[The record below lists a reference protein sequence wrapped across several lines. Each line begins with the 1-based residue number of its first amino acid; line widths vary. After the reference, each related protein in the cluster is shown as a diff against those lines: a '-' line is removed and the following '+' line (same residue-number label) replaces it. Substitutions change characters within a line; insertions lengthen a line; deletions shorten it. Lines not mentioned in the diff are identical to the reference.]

1 MELSMKMNL
10 YYYRAR
16 VKSVYDGDTCTVDID
31 LGLRVWLKGEK
42 LRLYGINAPEL
53 SGSERPEGLKS
64 RDYLRSLI
72 DGQDILIE
80 THRDKRGKY
89 GRYLASIFIQ
99 QDSGNWLNVNE
110 ELVQKGFAVFKEY

>member
-1 MELSMKMNL
+1 MLLS
-10 YYYRAR
+10 
-16 VKSVYDGDTCTVDID
+16 CVD
-31 LGLRVWLKGEK
+31 
-42 LRLYGINAPEL
+42 L
-53 SGSERPEGLKS
+53 SDRRFKS
-64 RDYLRSLI
+64 RDYIRGLI
-72 DGQDILIE
+72 DDQDILIE

>member
-1 MELSMKMNL
+1 MKMNL

-53 SGSERPEGLKS
+53 RGSERPEGLKS

-72 DGQDILIE
+72 DGQDIRIE

-99 QDSGNWLNVNE
+99 QNSGNWLNVNE

>member
-1 MELSMKMNL
+1 MKMNL

-53 SGSERPEGLKS
+53 RGSERPEGLKS

-72 DGQDILIE
+72 DGQDVLIE
-80 THRDKRGKY
+80 TYRDKRGKY
-89 GRYLASIFIQ
+89 GRYLAVIYIDRQ
-99 QDSGNWLNVNE
+99 GAWLNVNE
-110 ELVQKGFAVFKEY
+110 ELVKKGFAVFKEY

>member
-1 MELSMKMNL
+1 M
-10 YYYRAR
+10 
-16 VKSVYDGDTCTVDID
+16 
-31 LGLRVWLKGEK
+31 GLRVWLKGEK

-53 SGSERPEGLKS
+53 HGSERPEGLKS

-89 GRYLASIFIQ
+89 GRYPAGIFIQ